1 MNRRQKKKAYKK
13 RYGHNPPTKSY
24 LYQEYGID
32 MQNVADALAK
42 GIKLACEAI
51 TEAIAAVTKNITAA
65 WKYTKERIQT
75 MTEEEYA
82 EYLEA
87 LTPEQRGWA
96 ATIRMAAKK
105 EDQGAAAGQESGKE
119 M

>member
-13 RYGHNPPTKSY
+13 RYRHNPPTKSY

-32 MQNVADALAK
+32 MQNVADTLAEGFRNVFK
-42 GIKLACEAI
+42 AAKEAVEVIGKKLAE
-51 TEAIAAVTKNITAA
+51 A
-65 WKYTKERIQT
+65 WKKTKESIQT

-82 EYLEA
+82 EFLEE
-87 LTPEQRGWA
+87 LPPEARGWA
-96 ATIRMAAKK
+96 AAIRMAAKK
-105 EDQGAAAGQESGKE
+105 EDQSAAAGQESGKE